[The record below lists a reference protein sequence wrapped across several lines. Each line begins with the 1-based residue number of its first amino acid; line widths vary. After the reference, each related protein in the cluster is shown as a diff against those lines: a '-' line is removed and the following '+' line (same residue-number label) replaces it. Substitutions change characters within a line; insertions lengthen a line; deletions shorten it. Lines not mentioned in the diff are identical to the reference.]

1 MAGNEATSAF
11 AGDPQPVEV
20 YHRGIWYLG
29 ELLGWRHESDG
40 RCLAR
45 VRCVVDG
52 LRHSAWKDLSDLR
65 LPQPIA
71 LEPDAADEPETDE
84 TRPHVLLADL
94 RSRPRPPAHAIVPPP
109 RPLRIAEPVVEPV
122 TGEETPGDA
131 AIGAAVDTGSAPPA
145 RHDTADWAHLRRRGR
160 LARI

>member
-1 MAGNEATSAF
+1 MRGDEATSAF

-29 ELLGWRHESDG
+29 ELLGWRHEGDG

-52 LRHSAWKDLSDLR
+52 LRHSAWKDLADLR
-65 LPQPIA
+65 LPEPIA
-71 LEPDAADEPETDE
+71 AEPEPEAETDR

-94 RSRPRPPAHAIVPPP
+94 RTRPRPPAHALAPPS
-109 RPLRIAEPVVEPV
+109 R
-122 TGEETPGDA
+122 
-131 AIGAAVDTGSAPPA
+131 SAPAGEPPA
-145 RHDTADWAHLRRRGR
+145 SRPTSVPAAAREDRAGDWSHLRRGGR
-160 LARI
+160 LSRV

>member
-1 MAGNEATSAF
+1 VRGDEATSAF

-52 LRHSAWKDLSDLR
+52 LRHSAWKDLGDLR
-65 LPQPIA
+65 LP
-71 LEPDAADEPETDE
+71 EPLGSDDAPVEDEGDE
-84 TRPHVLLADL
+84 TRPHVFLADL
-94 RSRPRPPAHAIVPPP
+94 RTRPRPPVHAIVPPP
-109 RPLRIAEPVVEPV
+109 RWVPAEDVPEPVPAESVDEGPSRRD
-122 TGEETPGDA
+122 EPGDW
-131 AIGAAVDTGSAPPA
+131 S
-145 RHDTADWAHLRRRGR
+145 HLRRRSR
-160 LARI
+160 LSRV